1 MYWKDKKVAVIGLAR
16 SGLAAAQKLKE
27 IGAVPFLS
35 DIRSI
40 EDLKN
45 IPPLMKDFEFEAGG
59 HTEKVLQNELYH
71 CESRGS
77 A

>member
-45 IPPLMKDFEFEAGG
+45 ILP
-59 HTEKVLQNELYH
+59 NE
-71 CESRGS
+71 GF
-77 A
+77 